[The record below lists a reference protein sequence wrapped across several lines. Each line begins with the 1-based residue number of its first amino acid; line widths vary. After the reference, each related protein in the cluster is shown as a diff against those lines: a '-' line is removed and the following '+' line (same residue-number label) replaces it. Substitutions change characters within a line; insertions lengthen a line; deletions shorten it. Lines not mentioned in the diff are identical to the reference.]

1 MKAIIAVP
9 RSALLLRSTRSR
21 PVCLQKARA
30 ARSFATE
37 VKHSTAIPEADAKKE
52 RVVILGSGWGG
63 YSLSRKLAAQS
74 FAPVVISPRSYF
86 VFTPLLT
93 DAAGGSLDF
102 SNIVEPVRD
111 PHAKVDFIQAAARS
125 VDFQKKT
132 VLCEATVVKS
142 GVTESP
148 RTHENEREAEEGP
161 ETTKYQPMQ
170 GARDWEKG
178 ETFEVPYDKLVVA
191 VGAVSKTFDTPGV
204 RHNAMF
210 FKDIGDARRVKRRV
224 RECFELAVLP
234 TTSTEMRKWLLHFA
248 IVGAGPTGTE
258 LAASLRD
265 FIYKDLVRLYPG
277 LQGIPRITLYDV
289 APKVLSMFDES
300 LSRYA
305 METMKKEGIDIK
317 TSHHVQGL
325 RWGVPGAE
333 PPYPMDPKRCLTLT
347 TEEEGQMGVGMC
359 VWVTGNAMN
368 KFVRK
373 SLQDLETFPHGSAV
387 IQDGSSSS
395 DTQTW
400 HVKKAPKVG
409 ALLVDG
415 HLRVQLESEDGTTA
429 VLQDVFALG
438 DNAMPETGAPPAT
451 AQATFQEAKWLAAR
465 LNKGDLQQS
474 APFSFQN
481 MGTMAYIGDAKALMQ
496 LPQDNN
502 SKYLPGHLTG
512 RGHICAACRER
523 NIDCVYSPE
532 ARKGRPR
539 RKIRQD
545 SSASPAAD
553 QTTPSPGITTGAASS
568 QTTLGEDLEQRFN
581 AYFIS
586 NPGSRSNLFQNSIAS
601 FYRRS
606 GPAPVGPPRRLSYD
620 GLLSLMSHEMV
631 EMLLLRLGH
640 LGCERPESVT
650 NRNAF
655 ITGLAADTSASMF
668 EPSQH
673 ENPLPALGSQ
683 RILQLVDLWY
693 SMHPLSALVSKTLLI
708 NRIKDGTV
716 DEALLGFILADA
728 SDFYRSRVPSH
739 DAIDPEILFQWATT
753 QLQCRPALPSLSTSQ
768 SLILMAWRDL
778 CFGRARRT
786 TCLVGYACRNLS
798 RLYEQWQRHE
808 RKDSRKLN
816 GVAIS
821 DVELEILQNI
831 YWFCLSTTTWAFMQI
846 DQPFS
851 LFVPD
856 ETPAFPCV
864 HETSSALLHLDRAS
878 DHIST
883 LPAQTAALRALWP
896 LSQISSTV
904 GHIYTLY
911 LNAPKDAAESTATPW
926 QTRHIHQLHRLLQLR
941 VDFSGLAREIRGILV
956 QAIRAVETEVH
967 TGTSRSQLLVA
978 YHTIVIHMLFPPGA
992 APSDGYADENEN
1004 DSGSGTDVFWHSVQ
1018 AILGVQGI
1026 ERENNS
1032 SIFASTTDSVSI
1044 APFLSLALDTCTRA
1058 LTHLY
1063 HHHHAPAN
1071 AANQSS
1077 NQTQLLLDYIT
1088 NLHSACLR
1096 ELASSPSASSYPIL
1110 RAAKKRLKGISLA
1123 LQSLGSPPSLPELD
1137 LEFPGVGWTPEGF
1150 TGGGPGVDKDVGT
1163 DTAGFWQGL
1172 EIMDPCFFADV
1183 PVDATGLL
1191 GFPGLMTGGKEVNFD
1206 LDFDLVG
1213 L

>member
-1 MKAIIAVP
+1 MASHP
-9 RSALLLRSTRSR
+9 TPTLRRSCIFCRTRKIR
-21 PVCLQKARA
+21 C
-30 ARSFATE
+30 
-37 VKHSTAIPEADAKKE
+37 
-52 RVVILGSGWGG
+52 SG
-63 YSLSRKLAAQS
+63 
-74 FAPVVISPRSYF
+74 
-86 VFTPLLT
+86 
-93 DAAGGSLDF
+93 
-102 SNIVEPVRD
+102 
-111 PHAKVDFIQAAARS
+111 
-125 VDFQKKT
+125 
-132 VLCEATVVKS
+132 
-142 GVTESP
+142 
-148 RTHENEREAEEGP
+148 
-161 ETTKYQPMQ
+161 
-170 GARDWEKG
+170 
-178 ETFEVPYDKLVVA
+178 
-191 VGAVSKTFDTPGV
+191 
-204 RHNAMF
+204 
-210 FKDIGDARRVKRRV
+210 
-224 RECFELAVLP
+224 
-234 TTSTEMRKWLLHFA
+234 
-248 IVGAGPTGTE
+248 
-258 LAASLRD
+258 
-265 FIYKDLVRLYPG
+265 
-277 LQGIPRITLYDV
+277 
-289 APKVLSMFDES
+289 
-300 LSRYA
+300 
-305 METMKKEGIDIK
+305 
-317 TSHHVQGL
+317 
-325 RWGVPGAE
+325 
-333 PPYPMDPKRCLTLT
+333 
-347 TEEEGQMGVGMC
+347 
-359 VWVTGNAMN
+359 
-368 KFVRK
+368 
-373 SLQDLETFPHGSAV
+373 
-387 IQDGSSSS
+387 
-395 DTQTW
+395 
-400 HVKKAPKVG
+400 
-409 ALLVDG
+409 
-415 HLRVQLESEDGTTA
+415 
-429 VLQDVFALG
+429 
-438 DNAMPETGAPPAT
+438 
-451 AQATFQEAKWLAAR
+451 
-465 LNKGDLQQS
+465 
-474 APFSFQN
+474 
-481 MGTMAYIGDAKALMQ
+481 
-496 LPQDNN
+496 
-502 SKYLPGHLTG
+502 
-512 RGHICAACRER
+512 GHICAACRER

-539 RKIRQD
+539 RKIRHD

-553 QTTPSPGITTGAASS
+553 QTPSPEITTGAASS

-606 GPAPVGPPRRLSYD
+606 GPAPAGPPRPLSYD
-620 GLLSLMSHEMV
+620 GLLSLMGHEMV

-708 NRIKDGTV
+708 NRIRDGTV

-728 SDFYRSRVPSH
+728 SDFYRARVSSH
-739 DAIDPEILFQWATT
+739 DAIDPEILFQWAAT

-798 RLYEQWQRHE
+798 RLYEHWQRHE

-831 YWFCLSTTTWAFMQI
+831 YWFCLCTTTWAFMQI

-864 HETSSALLHLDRAS
+864 DETSSALLHLDRAS

-883 LPAQTAALRALWP
+883 LPAQTVALRALWP

-911 LNAPKDAAESTATPW
+911 LNAPKDAAESTTTPW
-926 QTRHIHQLHRLLQLR
+926 QTRHIHQLHRLLQSR
-941 VDFSGLAREIRGILV
+941 VDLSALAREIRRILV

-967 TGTSRSQLLVA
+967 TGASRSQLLVA
-978 YHTIVIHMLFPPGA
+978 YHTIVIHMLFPPGTG
-992 APSDGYADENEN
+992 PSNGYAHENEN
-1004 DSGSGTDVFWHSVQ
+1004 DNGNVTDAFWHSVQ
-1018 AILGVQGI
+1018 AILGVQGS
-1026 ERENNS
+1026 ERENDS
-1032 SIFASTTDSVSI
+1032 SIFASTTDSISI

-1063 HHHHAPAN
+1063 HHHHAPTN
-1071 AANQSS
+1071 AANQPTDQS
-1077 NQTQLLLDYIT
+1077 QLLDYT
-1088 NLHSACLR
+1088 THLHTTCLR
-1096 ELASSPSASSYPIL
+1096 ELASSASASSYPIL

-1150 TGGGPGVDKDVGT
+1150 TGGGPGVGGGMSGDTSLDVTGLGDVDVGT

-1206 LDFDLVG
+1206 IDFDLVG